1 MMTDEELREAC
12 KRTIELG
19 IIEDELHKKM
29 REAQENDD
37 EEAASVFVFEAAK
50 LAREKSILKRRLEEY
65 TSGN

>member
-12 KRTIELG
+12 NRKVELQ
-19 IIEDELHKKM
+19 IIEKELREKM
-29 REAQENDD
+29 REAVENND
-37 EEAASVFVFEAAK
+37 EDAASVFVFEAAK